1 MFYNFKFKEMKINQI
16 ILKIIKW
23 VRYFTIAYMLGFA
36 NVLNQE
42 TKTMDDTFFKIEQT
56 QEDED

>member
-1 MFYNFKFKEMKINQI
+1 MFYLVHSGIMKINKI
-16 ILKIIKW
+16 IHQIIKW

-42 TKTMDDTFFKIEQT
+42 TKTMDDTFTKIEQT
-56 QEDED
+56 SEDQE

>member
-1 MFYNFKFKEMKINQI
+1 MKINKI
-16 ILKIIKW
+16 ILQTIKW

-42 TKTMDDTFFKIEQT
+42 TKTMDDTFTKIEQT
-56 QEDED
+56 SEDQE